1 MIDNYP
7 TPMEK
12 ISFICLTL
20 IEKDY
25 IKNKKPYSLDKIRI
39 AVSVKKN
46 DIWIPVYARMAVLHM
61 RSL

>member
-1 MIDNYP
+1 MYEEFPWKNRKR
-7 TPMEK
+7 EE
-12 ISFICLTL
+12 L
-20 IEKDY
+20 INLNRKRLQN
-25 IKNKKPYSLDKIRI
+25 NKKPYSLDKIRI

>member
-1 MIDNYP
+1 
-7 TPMEK
+7 MEE
-12 ISFICLTL
+12 L
-20 IEKDY
+20 INLNRKRLQN
-25 IKNKKPYSLDKIRI
+25 NKKPYSLDKIRI